1 MSARKSADVLVLC
14 YHAISEDWPT
24 PLAVTPRAFEE
35 QLALLAW
42 RGYRG
47 VTFTEAALE
56 DHPRRTVAVTFDD
69 GYRSVAELA
78 APILRRYGFPA
89 TVFVPT
95 QYMGTDRPM
104 SWPGIDEWIGG
115 PHEQELLPMSWE
127 GLRSLVADGWEIG
140 AHTVTHPRL
149 TTLEDAELREE
160 LVESRQ
166 ECGRQIDT
174 TCRSI
179 AFPYGDCDDRVI
191 EASREAGFSAVATIP
206 WRLEQRGRFVLP
218 RTGIFRN
225 DGRRVFRTKISPPI
239 RRLRGSSL
247 SPALQPLVYRLRGV
261 HKAPN

>member
-1 MSARKSADVLVLC
+1 MSARRRADVLVLC

-24 PLAVTPRAFEE
+24 PLAVTPGAFEN
-35 QLALLAW
+35 QLTLLAS

-56 DHPRRTVAVTFDD
+56 DHTHKVVAVTFDD
-69 GYRSVAELA
+69 GYRSVSELA
-78 APILRRYGFPA
+78 APILRRFGFSA

-95 QYMGTDRPM
+95 HYMGTERPM

-115 PHEQELLPMSWE
+115 PHEQELMPMSWE
-127 GLRSLVADGWEIG
+127 RLRSLAADGWEIG
-140 AHTVTHPRL
+140 AHTVTHPML
-149 TTLEDAELREE
+149 TKLGEADLNEE
-160 LVESRQ
+160 LIESRM
-166 ECGRQIDT
+166 ECGRQIGT

-191 EASREAGFSAVATIP
+191 EASRKAGYSAVATIP

-218 RTGIFRN
+218 RTGIFRD

-247 SPALQPLVYRLRGV
+247 SPALRPLVYRLRGV
-261 HKAPN
+261 DTTPN